1 MNKRQNKMF
10 GKTEQPQPKKKVR
23 LEVYDDGLYVGTI
36 NTNFTTSEENPI
48 DYDTLIDYVHKAMPT
63 RKKKYLSVKIV

>member
-10 GKTEQPQPKKKVR
+10 GKTEQLQPKKKVR
-23 LEVYDDGLYVGTI
+23 IEVYDDGQYVGTI
-36 NTNFTTSEENPI
+36 TTDFHWDNEHPI
-48 DYDTLIDYVHKAMPT
+48 DEETLLEYVHKKMPT